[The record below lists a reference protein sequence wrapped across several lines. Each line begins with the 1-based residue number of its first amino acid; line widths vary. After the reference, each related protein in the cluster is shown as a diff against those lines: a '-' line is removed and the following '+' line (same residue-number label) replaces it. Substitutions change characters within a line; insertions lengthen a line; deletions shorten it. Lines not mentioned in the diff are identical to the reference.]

1 MTLRGATISTT
12 GMLRALGLCLAVGLA
27 WLASGITPSASQQE
41 LATFTRDSLVLRAAD
56 GTEREFDIELALS
69 SEQQAQGL
77 MYRRSLAADAGMLFV
92 YRPARQVV
100 MWMKNTVIPLDMLFI
115 AEDGEIVKIVE
126 RTVPF
131 SLTNISSDRSVGG
144 VLEINGGTAN
154 RLGIRPGDR
163 VVHPAFDA
171 GP

>member
-1 MTLRGATISTT
+1 MMIAAALRPTVLG
-12 GMLRALGLCLAVGLA
+12 LALGLAGLA
-27 WLASGITPSASQQE
+27 SAITPAISQQE

-69 SEQQAQGL
+69 PEQQAQGL
-77 MYRRSLAADAGMLFV
+77 MYRRSLAADAGMLFL
-92 YRPARQVV
+92 YRPARQVT

-131 SLTNISSDRSVGG
+131 SLTNISSDRPVRG
-144 VLEINGGTAN
+144 VLEINGGTAD
-154 RLGIRPGDR
+154 RLEIRPGDR
-163 VVHPAFDA
+163 IVHPAFEA